1 MTKRSSSVPAHH
13 NLVLQENPNY
23 QHIKVKPVTLAL
35 GALVSGVNISDVCS
49 DEVYAEI
56 GDALWRYHVLFFH
69 EQALTSESHLAL
81 AKSFGNPEL
90 HEIFE
95 ADKDYPEISI
105 LLNDEDRP
113 PEINTWHTDTTFRE
127 KPSLCTILYCQ
138 VMPEAGGDTM
148 WLNQNLA
155 FETLSQPIKNM
166 LLELVAEHDILNYYS
181 GTEML
186 EGAGGEEKG
195 LERLEVAVV
204 LGGDPTTIWTGAL
217 PIPPDMDELAVAGII
232 RDTPVE
238 MVKCRTIDLEVPA
251 HSEFVL
257 EGYVVPGELK
267 TEGPFGD
274 HTGYY
279 SMEDDYPVFHLSA
292 VTHRKDAIYPA
303 TVVGRPPSEDFYMGK
318 AVERLMLPALQ
329 MALPEVKDMNM
340 PAEGAFHNLV
350 IVSVKKEYPG
360 HTRKVMNALWG
371 LGLMMLAKTII
382 VVDDYVDVQNLSEVA
397 WRVAS
402 NIDPE
407 NDVMFVEGP
416 VDDLDHSSTQPKFG
430 SKMGIDAT
438 AKTEL
443 DGRNRDW
450 PPDVVMSEE
459 ITELVTGRWKE
470 YGL

>member
-1 MTKRSSSVPAHH
+1 
-13 NLVLQENPNY
+13 
-23 QHIKVKPVTLAL
+23 
-35 GALVSGVNISDVCS
+35 
-49 DEVYAEI
+49 
-56 GDALWRYHVLFFH
+56 
-69 EQALTSESHLAL
+69 
-81 AKSFGNPEL
+81 
-90 HEIFE
+90 
-95 ADKDYPEISI
+95 
-105 LLNDEDRP
+105 
-113 PEINTWHTDTTFRE
+113 
-127 KPSLCTILYCQ
+127 
-138 VMPEAGGDTM
+138 
-148 WLNQNLA
+148 
-155 FETLSQPIKNM
+155 
-166 LLELVAEHDILNYYS
+166 
-181 GTEML
+181 
-186 EGAGGEEKG
+186 
-195 LERLEVAVV
+195 
-204 LGGDPTTIWTGAL
+204 
-217 PIPPDMDELAVAGII
+217 
-232 RDTPVE
+232 
-238 MVKCRTIDLEVPA
+238 
-251 HSEFVL
+251 
-257 EGYVVPGELK
+257 
-267 TEGPFGD
+267 
-274 HTGYY
+274 
-279 SMEDDYPVFHLSA
+279 
-292 VTHRKDAIYPA
+292 
-303 TVVGRPPSEDFYMGK
+303 MGK

-459 ITELVTGRWKE
+459 ITELVASRWKE

>member
-1 MTKRSSSVPAHH
+1 MQIYDEKTAGMHWQTH
-13 NLVLQENPNY
+13 
-23 QHIKVKPVTLAL
+23 KV
-35 GALVSGVNISDVCS
+35 GA
-49 DEVYAEI
+49 
-56 GDALWRYHVLFFH
+56 
-69 EQALTSESHLAL
+69 SHYRTG
-81 AKSFGNPEL
+81 K
-90 HEIFE
+90 
-95 ADKDYPEISI
+95 
-105 LLNDEDRP
+105 
-113 PEINTWHTDTTFRE
+113 
-127 KPSLCTILYCQ
+127 
-138 VMPEAGGDTM
+138 
-148 WLNQNLA
+148 
-155 FETLSQPIKNM
+155 
-166 LLELVAEHDILNYYS
+166 
-181 GTEML
+181 
-186 EGAGGEEKG
+186 EKG

-459 ITELVTGRWKE
+459 IAELVTDRWKE